1 MISKQV
7 FHAVHASGLSHAQL
21 RAIIPCKLFV
31 KEKNDPEGN
40 FEKLKGRLVAGGH
53 RQDKQLYDDLSS
65 PTADH
70 SSVMTVAA
78 IAACEGRHVATCD
91 IGGQGTHA
99 NRRNSGSHPRKT
111 GPHV

>member
-1 MISKQV
+1 M
-7 FHAVHASGLSHAQL
+7 SHAQL
-21 RAIIPCKLFV
+21 RSIIPCKLFV
-31 KEKNDPEGN
+31 KEKNDPEGT

-53 RQDKQLYDDLSS
+53 RQNKELYDDLSS

-91 IGGQGTHA
+91 IGGPT
-99 NRRNSGSHPRKT
+99 STRK
-111 GPHV
+111 